1 MKTFITFMV
10 LICIASIAAAQN
22 STIETATEPKG
33 YDPRKY
39 QNEGTPAQV
48 PTNFVQHNPMTQ
60 VVQSTGKQFSG
71 DEMVKMARRDVNGIA
86 STVAGVN
93 SRPGTNET
101 PSIRGADQS
110 GTAYFVDG
118 VRVYGSLPFL
128 TK

>member
-1 MKTFITFMV
+1 MKAFITFAGF
-10 LICIASIAAAQN
+10 IFIACAAIAQN
-22 STIETATEPKG
+22 TTDESSAEPKG

-39 QNEGTPAQV
+39 QNEGTPAPA
-48 PTNFVQHNPMTQ
+48 PTDFIQHNPISQ
-60 VVQSTGKQFSG
+60 VVQNTGKQYSG
-71 DEMVKMARRDVNGIA
+71 EEITKMARRDVNGIA

-101 PSIRGADQS
+101 PSIRGASPS

-118 VRVYGSLPFL
+118 VRVYGSLPII